1 LKRRGKGDILKKKIK
16 VREKSMKAKIYK
28 VKAYTNEIIRGK
40 FDKIKDTRVQ
50 GMIDYPLS
58 DVLIIVMCSVIS
70 GLEKLEEIVTY
81 AENKQRFLSQ
91 VFKIDSYP
99 SESQISRILNMVNGE
114 EVAEAIIE
122 IMKLRILKLGDVIAV
137 DGKAIRSTIPKGKTH
152 GGLQILTA
160 YFVESGVVL
169 GQKYIDKKTN
179 EIPVFQDMLCC
190 INIGGKIITGD
201 AMHCQKNTC
210 AMITAKKGDYIFGL
224 KGNQET
230 LYHQA
235 DTYFKCYEN
244 TDKIEVFE
252 VSVEKQSGRTERRI
266 FMRILDITN
275 FSGLEQWIG
284 LKSIFA
290 VKRIT
295 ETKISRTAEVSY
307 YISSLAVSPEKML
320 DIVRSHWKIESM
332 HWCLDVI
339 FSEDECRILSLDGQK
354 TLNAFRKLALLLH
367 KTYIKEHNLKIAIKN
382 NMLACMMNDD
392 LLIQLCS

>member
-1 LKRRGKGDILKKKIK
+1 
-16 VREKSMKAKIYK
+16 MKAKIYK
-28 VKAYTNEIIRGK
+28 AKPYTNEIIRAK
-40 FDKIKDTRVQ
+40 LEKIHDRRVQ
-50 GMIDYPLS
+50 GMVDYPLS

-81 AENKQRFLSQ
+81 AENKRNFLRQ
-91 VFKIDSYP
+91 VFKINSCP

-114 EVAEAIIE
+114 ELAEAIIE

-137 DGKAIRSTIPKGKTH
+137 DGKTVRSTIPKGKTH

-160 YFVESGVVL
+160 YFVESGVIL

-201 AMHCQKNTC
+201 SMHCQKDTC
-210 AMITAKKGDYIFGL
+210 AMIIAKKGNYVFGL
-224 KGNQET
+224 KDNQGT
-230 LYHQA
+230 LHTQA
-235 DTYFKCYEN
+235 ETYFKCYEN
-244 TDKIEVFE
+244 SDKIEVLE
-252 VSVEKQSGRTERRI
+252 APVEKQGGRTERRI
-266 FMRILDITN
+266 FMKISDITK
-275 FSGLEQWIG
+275 FIGLENWLG

-295 ETKISRTAEVSY
+295 KTKDGISEEISY
-307 YISSLAVSPEKML
+307 YISSLDVSPEKML

-339 FSEDECRILSLDGQK
+339 FSEDECRILSLNGQK
-354 TLNAFRKLALLLH
+354 ILNAFRKFALFLH

-382 NMLACMMNDD
+382 NMIACLMNDD
-392 LLIQLCS
+392 LLTQLCS

>member
-1 LKRRGKGDILKKKIK
+1 
-16 VREKSMKAKIYK
+16 MKAKIYK
-28 VKAYTNEIIRGK
+28 VKPYTNEIIRGK
-40 FDKIKDTRVQ
+40 FEKIADPRVQ
-50 GMIDYPLS
+50 GMVEYPLS
-58 DVLIIVMCSVIS
+58 DILIIVMCSVIS

-91 VFKIDSYP
+91 VFKINSYP
-99 SESQISRILNMVNGE
+99 SESQLSRVLNMLNGE

-122 IMKLRILKLGDVIAV
+122 IMKTRILKLGDIIAV
-137 DGKAIRSTIPKGKTH
+137 DGKKIRSTIPKGKTC

-190 INIGGKIITGD
+190 INVGGKIITGD
-201 AMHCQKNTC
+201 AMHCQKDTC
-210 AMITAKKGDYIFGL
+210 SMIIAKKGDYVFGL
-224 KGNQET
+224 KGNQGT
-230 LYHQA
+230 LYEQA
-235 DTYFKCYEN
+235 KIYLKYYEN
-244 TDKIEVFE
+244 SDKIEVYE
-252 VSVEKQSGRTERRI
+252 APLEKQSGRTERRI
-266 FMRILDITN
+266 FMRISDITN
-275 FSGLEQWIG
+275 FAGIENWMGI
-284 LKSIFA
+284 KSIFA

-295 ETKISRTAEVSY
+295 ETKTGRTEEVSY
-307 YISSLAVSPEKML
+307 YISSLDVSPEKLL
-320 DIVRSHWKIESM
+320 DIVRAHWKIESM

-354 TLNAFRKLALLLH
+354 TLNAFRKFALLLH
-367 KTYIKEHNLKIAIKN
+367 KTYIKEHNLKIALKN

>member
-1 LKRRGKGDILKKKIK
+1 
-16 VREKSMKAKIYK
+16 MKAKIYK
-28 VKAYTNEIIRGK
+28 VKAYTNEIVRGK
-40 FDKIKDTRVQ
+40 FDKIRDPRVQ

-58 DVLIIVMCSVIS
+58 DILIIVMCSVIS

-81 AENKQRFLSQ
+81 AEKKSQLLSQ
-91 VFKIDSYP
+91 VFGIVACP
-99 SESQISRILNMVNGE
+99 SESQISRVLNMINGE

-122 IMKLRILKLGDVIAV
+122 IMKMRILKLGDIIAV
-137 DGKAIRSTIPKGKTH
+137 DGKTIKSTIPKGKTH

-190 INIGGKIITGD
+190 INVRNKIITGD
-201 AMHCQKNTC
+201 AMHCQRDTC
-210 AMITAKKGDYIFGL
+210 SMIIAQKGDYVFGL
-224 KGNQET
+224 KGNQGT
-230 LYHQA
+230 LYNQA
-235 DTYFKCYEN
+235 KIYFECYEN

-252 VSVEKQSGRTERRI
+252 ASIEKQSGRVERRI
-266 FMRILDITN
+266 FMRISDFTN
-275 FSGLEQWIG
+275 FDGIENWMGI
-284 LKSIFA
+284 KSIFA

-295 ETKISRTAEVSY
+295 ETKDGISEEVSF
-307 YISSLAVSPEKML
+307 YISSLGVNPQKLL

-354 TLNAFRKLALLLH
+354 TLNAFRKFALLLH
-367 KTYIKEHNLKIAIKN
+367 KTYIKEHNLKIALKN
-382 NMLACMMNDD
+382 NMLAALMDDD
-392 LLIQLCS
+392 LLIHLCS

>member
-1 LKRRGKGDILKKKIK
+1 
-16 VREKSMKAKIYK
+16 
-28 VKAYTNEIIRGK
+28 
-40 FDKIKDTRVQ
+40 
-50 GMIDYPLS
+50 
-58 DVLIIVMCSVIS
+58 MCSVIS

-91 VFKIDSYP
+91 VFKINSYP

-114 EVAEAIIE
+114 EVAEAITE
-122 IMKLRILKLGDVIAV
+122 IMRLRILNLGDVIAV
-137 DGKAIRSTIPKGKTH
+137 DGKTVKSTIPKGKTH

-210 AMITAKKGDYIFGL
+210 AMITAKKGNYVFGL
-224 KGNQET
+224 KGNQGT
-230 LYHQA
+230 LYTQTE
-235 DTYFKCYEN
+235 TYFKCYEN
-244 TDKIEVFE
+244 SDKIEVFE
-252 VSVEKQSGRTERRI
+252 APVEKQSGRTERRI

-275 FSGLEQWIG
+275 FSGVECWLG

-295 ETKISRTAEVSY
+295 ETKNGTSEEVSY
-307 YISSLAVSPEKML
+307 YISSLDVNPEKML

-354 TLNAFRKLALLLH
+354 ILNAFRKLALLLH
-367 KTYIKEHNLKIAIKN
+367 KTYIREHNLKIAIKN
-382 NMLACMMNDD
+382 NMIACLMNDD
-392 LLIQLCS
+392 LLIQICS

>member
-1 LKRRGKGDILKKKIK
+1 
-16 VREKSMKAKIYK
+16 MKAKIYK
-28 VKAYTNEIIRGK
+28 VKAYTNEIVRGK
-40 FDKIKDTRVQ
+40 FDKIRDPRVQ

-58 DVLIIVMCSVIS
+58 DILIIVMCSVIS

-81 AENKQRFLSQ
+81 AEKKSQLLSQ
-91 VFKIDSYP
+91 VFGIVACP
-99 SESQISRILNMVNGE
+99 SESQISRVLNMINGE

-122 IMKLRILKLGDVIAV
+122 IMKMRILKLGDIIAV
-137 DGKAIRSTIPKGKTH
+137 DGKTIKSTIPKGKTH

-190 INIGGKIITGD
+190 INVRNKIITGD
-201 AMHCQKNTC
+201 AMHCQRDTC
-210 AMITAKKGDYIFGL
+210 SMIIAQKGDYVFGL
-224 KGNQET
+224 KGNQGT
-230 LYHQA
+230 LYNQA
-235 DTYFKCYEN
+235 KIYFECYEN

-252 VSVEKQSGRTERRI
+252 ASIEKQSGRVERRI
-266 FMRILDITN
+266 FMRISDFTN
-275 FSGLEQWIG
+275 FDGIENWMGI
-284 LKSIFA
+284 KSIFA

-295 ETKISRTAEVSY
+295 ETKDGISEEVSF
-307 YISSLAVSPEKML
+307 YISSLDVNPQKLL

-354 TLNAFRKLALLLH
+354 TLNAFRKFALLLH
-367 KTYIKEHNLKIAIKN
+367 KTYIKEHNLKIALKN
-382 NMLACMMNDD
+382 NMLAALMDDD
-392 LLIQLCS
+392 LLIHLCS

>member
-1 LKRRGKGDILKKKIK
+1 
-16 VREKSMKAKIYK
+16 MKAKIYK
-28 VKAYTNEIIRGK
+28 VKPYTNEIIRGK
-40 FDKIKDTRVQ
+40 MEKIQDSRVQ
-50 GMIDYPLS
+50 GMVEYPLS

-91 VFKIDSYP
+91 VFKINSYP
-99 SESQISRILNMVNGE
+99 SESQISRILNMVKGE

-122 IMKLRILKLGDVIAV
+122 IMKLRILNIGDVIAV
-137 DGKAIRSTIPKGKTH
+137 DGKTIKSTIPKGKTH

-190 INIGGKIITGD
+190 INVGGKIITGD
-201 AMHCQKNTC
+201 AMHCQKDTC
-210 AMITAKKGDYIFGL
+210 AMITAKKGDYVFGL
-224 KGNQET
+224 KGNQGT
-230 LYHQA
+230 LHTQ
-235 DTYFKCYEN
+235 TKMYFKCYEN
-244 TDKIEVFE
+244 SDKIEVFE
-252 VSVEKQSGRTERRI
+252 SPVEKQSGRTERRI
-266 FMRILDITN
+266 FMRILDITS
-275 FSGLEQWIG
+275 FSGLEHWLG

-295 ETKISRTAEVSY
+295 ETKNGTSEEVSY
-307 YISSLAVSPEKML
+307 YISSLVVSPEKML

-339 FSEDECRILSLDGQK
+339 FSEDDCRILSLDGQK

-367 KTYIKEHNLKIAIKN
+367 KTYIKQHNLKIAIKN
-382 NMLACMMNDD
+382 NMLACMMNND
-392 LLIQLCS
+392 LLIQICS

>member
-1 LKRRGKGDILKKKIK
+1 
-16 VREKSMKAKIYK
+16 MNAKIYK
-28 VKAYTNEIIRGK
+28 VKPYTNEIVRGK
-40 FDKIKDTRVQ
+40 FDKIRDPRVQ
-50 GMIDYPLS
+50 GMVDYPLS
-58 DVLIIVMCSVIS
+58 DILIIVMCSVIS

-81 AENKQRFLSQ
+81 AEKKKRLLSQ
-91 VFKIDSYP
+91 VFGIEACP
-99 SESQISRILNMVNGE
+99 SESQISRVLNIIDGE

-122 IMKLRILKLGDVIAV
+122 IMKMRILKLGDIIAV
-137 DGKAIRSTIPKGKTH
+137 DGKTIRSTLPKGKTH

-190 INIGGKIITGD
+190 INVGKKIITGD
-201 AMHCQKNTC
+201 AMHCQKETC
-210 AMITAKKGDYIFGL
+210 SMIIAKKGDYVFGL
-224 KGNQET
+224 KGNQGT
-230 LYHQA
+230 LYNQA
-235 DTYFKCYEN
+235 DIYFKYYEN

-252 VSVEKQSGRTERRI
+252 APIEKQSGRIERRI

-275 FSGLEQWIG
+275 FEGLENWLGI
-284 LKSIFA
+284 KSIFA
-290 VKRIT
+290 VNRIT
-295 ETKISRTAEVSY
+295 ETKSGRTEELSY
-307 YISSLAVSPEKML
+307 YISSLDVCPERLL

-354 TLNAFRKLALLLH
+354 TLNAFRKFALLLH
-367 KTYIKEHNLKIAIKN
+367 KTFIKEHNLKIALKN
-382 NMLACMMNDD
+382 NMLACLMDDD

>member
-1 LKRRGKGDILKKKIK
+1 
-16 VREKSMKAKIYK
+16 MKAKIYK

-40 FDKIKDTRVQ
+40 FDKIHDRRVA

-58 DVLIIVMCSVIS
+58 DILIIVMCSVLS

-91 VFKIDSYP
+91 AFKIKAYP
-99 SESQISRILNMVNGE
+99 SESQLSRVLNMVNGE

-122 IMKLRILKLGDVIAV
+122 IMKLRILNLGDIIAV
-137 DGKAIRSTIPKGKTH
+137 DGKTVKSTIPKGKTH

-160 YFVESGVVL
+160 YFIESGVVL

-190 INIGGKIITGD
+190 INIGNKIITGD
-201 AMHCQKNTC
+201 AMHCQKDTC
-210 AMITAKKGDYIFGL
+210 RMIMAKKGDYVFGL
-224 KGNQET
+224 KGNQGT
-230 LYHQA
+230 LYSQT
-235 DTYFKCYEN
+235 DIFFKYFGN
-244 TDKIEVFE
+244 SAQTEVFE
-252 VSVEKQSGRTERRI
+252 ASVEKQSGRIERRI
-266 FMRILDITN
+266 FMRITDITN
-275 FSGLEQWIG
+275 FDGIENWTGI
-284 LKSIFA
+284 KSIFA

-295 ETKISRTAEVSY
+295 ETKSGITEETSY
-307 YISSLAVSPEKML
+307 YISSLDVSPQKLL

-367 KTYIKEHNLKIAIKN
+367 KTYITEHNLKIAIKN

-392 LLIQLCS
+392 LLIRLCS